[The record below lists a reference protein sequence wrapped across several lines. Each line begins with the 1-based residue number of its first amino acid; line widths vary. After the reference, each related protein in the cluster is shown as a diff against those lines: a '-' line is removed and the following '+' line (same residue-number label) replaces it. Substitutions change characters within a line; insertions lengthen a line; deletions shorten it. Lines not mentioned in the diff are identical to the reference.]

1 MFKFL
6 SMLFGRRLGL
16 FYNELS
22 GLRDYRFF
30 IGKIREFAHEDL
42 KLIRHLLEDT
52 QSESTSAISCMLRL
66 LSLNRRAHQ
75 GSVLL
80 DYDL

>member
-1 MFKFL
+1 
-6 SMLFGRRLGL
+6 MLFGIRLAL

-42 KLIRHLLEDT
+42 KLIRCLLENAE
-52 QSESTSAISCMLRL
+52 SESTSAISYMVCL
-66 LSLNRRAHQ
+66 LSLNRHAHHV
-75 GSVLL
+75 SVLL
-80 DYDL
+80 DYDSWR